1 MEATAKKTRKLNRLH
16 YKEMYLA
23 LKGEMAELKKT
34 NKKVAAMEEAV
45 NLTTA
50 DVATV
55 IALIRMILQLIEAIL
70 AKEGK

>member
-1 MEATAKKTRKLNRLH
+1 MEATVRKIRRRNYPH
-16 YKEMYLA
+16 YKAMYLA